1 MGKNHL
7 KRIAMPKAWELAR
20 KTTTYITRPSPG
32 APSIMQALPLGV
44 VLRDVLGVA
53 KSGREIRYLIQQRE
67 VLVDGKRRKVDDLPV
82 GPMDVVVLPQ
92 TKQYFRMLITPKGT
106 LGAVEIPEAEQHK
119 KLCRITGKH
128 VAKGKALRLTLS
140 GGRSISGDAKYAV
153 GDSVLLELPKQK
165 IAAHFALA
173 EGATVYLIG
182 GSHCGALGTVERID
196 GGMVHVRAGD
206 LHIQAP
212 RAYAFVVGKDK
223 PAVTIS

>member
-1 MGKNHL
+1 MGKNHM

-20 KTTTYITRPSPG
+20 KTTAYITRPSPG
-32 APSIMQALPLGV
+32 AHAIMQALPLGV

-106 LGAVEIPEAEQHK
+106 LGAVQIPEAEQHQ

-128 VAKGKALRLTLS
+128 VAKDKTLRLSLS
-140 GGRSISGDAKYAV
+140 DGRSISGDAKYAV
-153 GDSVLLELPKQK
+153 GDSGLLELPKQ
-165 IAAHFALA
+165 
-173 EGATVYLIG
+173 
-182 GSHCGALGTVERID
+182 
-196 GGMVHVRAGD
+196 
-206 LHIQAP
+206 
-212 RAYAFVVGKDK
+212 
-223 PAVTIS
+223 